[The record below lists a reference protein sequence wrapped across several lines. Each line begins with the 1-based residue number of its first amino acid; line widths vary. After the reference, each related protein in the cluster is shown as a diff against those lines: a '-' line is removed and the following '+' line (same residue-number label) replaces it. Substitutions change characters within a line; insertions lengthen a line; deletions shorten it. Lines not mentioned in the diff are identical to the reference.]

1 MTVVMI
7 MLSILLALALLASAG
22 WKLTGREDVM
32 ESYARVG
39 VPAHRLPVLAA
50 LLAAGAV
57 GLLAGLVWRPIGIA
71 AAGCLT
77 IYFALAWIAHARHDD
92 LRHAGPPTV
101 LLALTAAW
109 LILRVVN
116 A

>member
-1 MTVVMI
+1 MTAGMVL
-7 MLSILLALALLASAG
+7 LSVLLALALLASAG
-22 WKLTGREDVM
+22 WKLTGRQDMVEA
-32 ESYARVG
+32 YARVG
-39 VPAHRLPVLAA
+39 VPAHRLRVLAA
-50 LLAAGAV
+50 LLAAGAG

-77 IYFALAWIAHARHDD
+77 IYFALALVAHARYDD
-92 LRHAGPPTV
+92 FRHAGPPAV

-109 LILRVVN
+109 LIF